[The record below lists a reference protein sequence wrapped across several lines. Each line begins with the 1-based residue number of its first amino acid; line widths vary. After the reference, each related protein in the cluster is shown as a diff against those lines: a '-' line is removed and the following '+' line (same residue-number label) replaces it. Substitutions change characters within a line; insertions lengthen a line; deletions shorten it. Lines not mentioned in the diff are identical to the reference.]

1 MNTLLKKKQN
11 KTLNMQEKKVPKNE
25 NQQGQQKLEIRPRYQ
40 KLAGK
45 EENQN
50 KLIIKMFK
58 DIKINLKNRRKNLKN
73 DQRTK

>member
-1 MNTLLKKKQN
+1 
-11 KTLNMQEKKVPKNE
+11 MQEKKVPNNE

-40 KLAGK
+40 KLVGK

-50 KLIIKMFK
+50 KPIIKMFK
-58 DIKINLKNRRKNLKN
+58 DIKINLKNRRKFLKS

>member
-1 MNTLLKKKQN
+1 
-11 KTLNMQEKKVPKNE
+11 MQEKKVPKNE

-50 KLIIKMFK
+50 KPIIKMFK
-58 DIKINLKNRRKNLKN
+58 EIKINLKNRRKIF
-73 DQRTK
+73 